1 MGVDK
6 KIQMNEFNGTDYDS
20 LYPKTTFDM
29 VISDTS
35 DNPTTLQEAL
45 DSSWGV
51 GDIKYSVKSSLGD
64 GWALCDGS
72 GVNYNNASQRPL
84 YSILQSTGAFVKVAN
99 KRYTGVC
106 PVFMF
111 HPGRTI
117 FYKLSSDNH
126 NYDIGLVTEDC
137 TYTEA
142 TTTGFTASTGKL
154 VGITMADDSTYVAC
168 FIKGSPGTKAYF
180 YASTNLIT
188 WTQVGNVTLDSS
200 IYDLGSYGFFTRD
213 KVGYRL
219 VYSLQDSGTDDYGY
233 WGAEISTDYTLIG
246 GVYQFTSANISYGV
260 MYTGDVFI
268 VYGNNKLLYTT
279 PGSNTYKQIS
289 LYNFANRFCQI
300 GNTTTYT
307 SVPYV
312 VGASSSSNSIVK
324 LTFAAD
330 YSSVTSSSVA
340 VSTIKSG
347 LSYMV
352 YCSADVT
359 GTRIVQ
365 FADSS
370 NNIWQAEIAS
380 TADMTVAAN
389 YTNWKQVS
397 KSIPGSISASSS
409 LGIVMGPNMEQY
421 QANSSG
427 TYMSASYIKA
437 TPNIQNDD
445 YNAFI
450 KIS

>member
-6 KIQMNEFNGTDYDS
+6 KILMNEFNGTDYDS

-29 VISDTS
+29 VVSDTS

-72 GVNYNNASQRPL
+72 EVNYNNASQRPL
-84 YSILQSTGAFVKVAN
+84 YSILQSTGAFVKVAD
-99 KRYTGVC
+99 KQYRGVC
-106 PVFMF
+106 PIFMF

-117 FYKLSSDNH
+117 FYKLSSDNY
-126 NYDIGLVTEDC
+126 NYDIGLVTEDD
-137 TYTEA
+137 TYTEV
-142 TTTGFTASTGKL
+142 TTTGFTSQTGGL
-154 VGITMADDSTYVAC
+154 VGFTMKDDTTYVAC
-168 FIKGSPGTKAYF
+168 FINSPGTYAYF
-180 YASTNLIT
+180 YESTNLIN
-188 WTQVGNVTLDSS
+188 WSQVGSVRIDGN
-200 IYDLGSYGFFTRD
+200 IYDLGSFGFFARD
-213 KVGYRL
+213 SIGYRL
-219 VYSLQDSGTDDYGY
+219 IFTLQNDSTNDNGC
-233 WGAEISTDYTLIG
+233 WGVEVSTDYALIG
-246 GVYQFTSANISYGV
+246 SVYQFSSAYVYKPRYFGEV
-260 MYTGDVFI
+260 CI
-268 VYGNNKLLYTT
+268 VYGHNEIKYAV
-279 PGSNTYKQIS
+279 PGSNVYKTLS
-289 LYNFANRFCQI
+289 LSNFTDVFCQI
-300 GNTTTYT
+300 GNSTVYT

-312 VGASSSSNSIVK
+312 VGASSSSASIIK

-330 YSSVTSSSVA
+330 YSSVTTSSVA

-352 YCSADVT
+352 YCSADAT

-397 KSIPGSISASSS
+397 QSIPGSISASSA

-421 QANSSG
+421 QANSG
-427 TYMSASYIKA
+427 GIYMSASYIKA
-437 TPNIQNDD
+437 TPNIQSDD
-445 YNAFI
+445 YNVFI
-450 KIS
+450 KTS

>member
-1 MGVDK
+1 MAVNK
-6 KIQMNEFNGTDYDS
+6 KIQMNEFNGADYDK

-29 VISDTS
+29 VVSDTS
-35 DNPTTLQEAL
+35 ENPTTLQEAL

-64 GWALCDGS
+64 DWVLCDGS
-72 GVNYNNASQRPL
+72 VVNYNNVSQKSL
-84 YSILQSTGAFVKVAN
+84 YSVLQSTGAFVKVAD

-117 FYKLSSDNH
+117 FYKLSTDNY
-126 NYDIGLVTEDC
+126 NYDIGLVTEDG
-137 TYTEA
+137 TYTEV

-154 VGITMADDSTYVAC
+154 VGFTMADDSTYVAC
-168 FIKGSPGTKAYF
+168 FIKGSPGTGAYF
-180 YASTNLIT
+180 YTSTNLMT
-188 WTQVGNVTLDSS
+188 WNQVGSVSIDGN

-213 KVGYRL
+213 QVGYRL
-219 VYSLQDSGTDDYGY
+219 LCSLQSESNDDAGH
-233 WGAEISTDYTLIG
+233 WGAEISTDYALIG
-246 GVYQFTSANISYGV
+246 EVYRFSYTNVG
-260 MYTGDVFI
+260 YTARYFGDVCI
-268 VYGNNKLLYTT
+268 VYGSNSLLYTT
-279 PGSNTYKQIS
+279 PGSNTYKS
-289 LYNFANRFCQI
+289 LSLSNMTGTFCKM
-300 GNTTTYT
+300 GLTTTYF

-312 VGASSSSNSIVK
+312 VGSSSNQNIIK

-347 LSYMV
+347 LSNVV
-352 YCSADVT
+352 YCSEDAT

-397 KSIPGSISASSS
+397 KSIPGSTSASNAI
-409 LGIVMGPNMEQY
+409 GIVMGPNMEQY
-421 QANSSG
+421 QDNDSG
-427 TYMSASYIKA
+427 TYMSASYIKPV
-437 TPNIQNDD
+437 PNIQNDD

>member
-1 MGVDK
+1 MAVNK
-6 KIQMNEFNGTDYDS
+6 KIQMNEFNGADYDK

-29 VISDTS
+29 VVSDTS

-64 GWALCDGS
+64 DWTLCDGS
-72 GVNYNNASQRPL
+72 GVNYNNASQKPV
-84 YSILQSTGAFVKVAN
+84 YSILQSTGAFVKVAD

-126 NYDIGLVTEDC
+126 NYDIGLVTEDG
-137 TYTEA
+137 TYTEI
-142 TTTGFTASTGKL
+142 TTTGFTSQSGGL
-154 VGITMADDSTYVAC
+154 VGITMKDDTTYVAC
-168 FIKGSPGTKAYF
+168 FINSPGTYAYF
-180 YASTNLIT
+180 YESTNLIN
-188 WTQVGNVTLDSS
+188 WSNVGSARFTGEIYNLSS
-200 IYDLGSYGFFTRD
+200 GFFTRD
-213 KVGYRL
+213 SIGYRVL
-219 VYSLQDSGTDDYGY
+219 VDLKDRQDDAIVGTWSVAVSNDYELIGSSYQMSTTSYYSLKYCG
-233 WGAEISTDYTLIG
+233 E
-246 GVYQFTSANISYGV
+246 
-260 MYTGDVFI
+260 VF
-268 VYGNNKLLYTT
+268 VVLGNNKLLYTT
-279 PGSNTYKQIS
+279 PGSNTYKTLS
-289 LYNFANRFCQI
+289 LSDFVNVLCQI
-300 GNTTTYT
+300 GNTTVYT

-312 VGASSSSNSIVK
+312 VGASSSSDSIVK

-330 YSSVTSSSVA
+330 YSSVTTSSVA

-352 YCSADVT
+352 YCSADAN

-397 KSIPGSISASSS
+397 KSIPGSISASSAI
-409 LGIVMGPNMEQY
+409 GVVMGPNMEQY
-421 QANSSG
+421 QANDSG
-427 TYMSASYIKA
+427 TYMSASYIKVV
-437 TPNIQNDD
+437 PNIQTDD

>member
-6 KIQMNEFNGTDYDS
+6 KIQMNEFNGTDYDR

-29 VISDTS
+29 VVSDTS

-64 GWALCDGS
+64 NWTLCDGS
-72 GVNYNNASQRPL
+72 GVNYNNASQKTV
-84 YSILQSTGAFVKVAN
+84 YSILQSTGAFVKVAD

-117 FYKLSSDNH
+117 FYKLSSDNY
-126 NYDIGLVTEDC
+126 NYDIGLVTEDG

-154 VGITMADDSTYVAC
+154 VGFTMADDSTYVAC
-168 FIKGSPGTKAYF
+168 FIRSPGTQAYF
-180 YASTNLIT
+180 YTSTDLIA
-188 WTQVGNVTLDSS
+188 WTQVGNVTLDSA

-219 VYSLQDSGTDDYGY
+219 VYSLQDSSTDDYGY
-233 WGAEISTDYTLIG
+233 WGAEISSDYTLIG
-246 GVYQFTSANISYGV
+246 GAYQFTSTNRSYRV
-260 MYTGDVFI
+260 RYAGDVFI
-268 VYGNNKLLYTT
+268 VYGDNKLLYTT
-279 PGSNTYKQIS
+279 PGSNTYKTLS
-289 LYNFANRFCQI
+289 LSNFTNVFCRI
-300 GNTTTYT
+300 GNTTVYT

-389 YTNWKQVS
+389 YANWKQVS

-427 TYMSASYIKA
+427 TYMSASYIKVI
-437 TPNIQNDD
+437 PNIQNDD